1 MTMETQAGALVLG
14 RGKMVRVPQPGNGP
28 GGGSLGDVAL
38 AADRA
43 SSDADTEACDKAWRD
58 LVSGRLRIIQRFDKD
73 GRRYV
78 VARRSKGT
86 KLRGVQ
92 LTERELSVVERRVRG
107 APLKD
112 IAAALGVSI
121 STVAKSLKRALGK
134 LGLEN
139 QAELIA
145 VLGASRGTMPKK

>member
-1 MTMETQAGALVLG
+1 
-14 RGKMVRVPQPGNGP
+14 MVRVPPPGEGP

-92 LTERELSVVERRVRG
+92 LTERELSVVERRVGG

-145 VLGASRGTMPKK
+145 VLGASRGSMPKK

>member
-1 MTMETQAGALVLG
+1 MG

-78 VARRSKGT
+78 VARRTKGT
-86 KLRGVQ
+86 KLRGIQ
-92 LTERELSVVERRVRG
+92 LTARELSVVERRVRG

-112 IAAALGVSI
+112 IAASLGVSI

-145 VLGASRGTMPKK
+145 VLGASGGAAPKK

>member
-1 MTMETQAGALVLG
+1 MG

>member
-107 APLKD
+107 AALKD

>member
-1 MTMETQAGALVLG
+1 METQAGALVLG